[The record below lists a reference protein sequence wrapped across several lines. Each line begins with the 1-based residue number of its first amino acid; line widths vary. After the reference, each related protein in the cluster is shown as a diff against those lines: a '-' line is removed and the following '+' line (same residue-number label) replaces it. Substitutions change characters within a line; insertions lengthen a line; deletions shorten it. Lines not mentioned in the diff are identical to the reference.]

1 MKIGRKIKD
10 IIASALVLL
19 GVLLMLFSFGPFTVS
34 NDTQPVAKRV
44 SSLVERRVVTLEHFM
59 QEAMDGDHSSWLE
72 LDGLPDDMVI
82 YRYCG
87 DTLQS
92 WCNEF
97 PVYNDNLQYRV
108 YAPLLTSSDYSLES
122 PLAAIGET
130 FSYVNLGSKWYLAK
144 TMGSDGC
151 MVIGGL
157 EIADTRQVRGRSPV
171 NPQLHVPS
179 PLDVRPLAYDGGSP
193 VTVMGQPQF
202 KIVRESLVNSVQ
214 PLSYILWI
222 GLALVCTGALLW
234 LSVRRTLFRLRLVL
248 LGLAAVLAGVYAAGW
263 MISDQYVMFSPRL
276 YAGGGILYSLGAVIL
291 INLAIL
297 MLATA
302 LYVARD
308 AVCGLVRNRAAFRTA
323 AALLVV
329 SVAGI
334 FAFTFFG
341 LRSII
346 INSGL
351 CLELY
356 KLSEID
362 PFGIVVY
369 ISFIA
374 MLMSVPLLLQT
385 LKGPVYEYAGV
396 KLDAFSQLNSIVYA
410 LLIAV
415 YLVCTT
421 GVLGFRKEQDR
432 MEMLANRL
440 AFDRDISLELYLRGI
455 ESQIADD
462 PIIAALSAFDNASG
476 MIQNRIV
483 ATFFSR
489 RNMNYV
495 VTAYVFNENNS
506 SPRAAAQYNALVRG
520 GQAVADNS
528 RFLYVRRDNGRSYYV
543 GVFMYLLED
552 GGISRVVL
560 RLESRDMG
568 SRRGYAGIFGISPPG
583 RIALPEGFS
592 FALYED
598 RELKESRGGYPYP
611 TKLEEG
617 EYAAVFSASSGHFI
631 RNEFSHF
638 VTRISE
644 HESVVLSRAKI
655 RRFDYFVSGM
665 AIAVI
670 VYLLLLSLGKVA
682 GEEKERLFSKSHFS
696 YRIKAILL
704 ISQICTLAGVLIIS
718 VVFIHSRNESNVHA
732 AVSDKISS
740 IIAMVEAEAGDAGSF
755 SEMDRGRMLAMIR
768 KVSDDTDSDISL
780 YSPSGRVLATTTPF
794 VFERMMLSGRISGE
808 AYGRIMYDHQRYC
821 ILQERL
827 GRESFY
833 SMYGQIL
840 GDDGDIVA
848 IVNSPYSE
856 DSSEFRNDAI
866 SHLVTVISMFCLLLV
881 VLRFLATAVVDK
893 MFRPLNEMSRKM
905 DNGGIDSM
913 EPIDYEGKDDEIST
927 IVQAYNSMVA
937 KLSESSKQL
946 AAAERD
952 KAWAEMARQVAHE
965 IKNPLTPMMLQ
976 VQRVQRL
983 KAKGDP
989 RWTEVFDEASAVL
1002 LEHIQLLATTAE
1014 DFSTFA
1020 KLYSETPV
1028 EVDLDRMLQDE
1039 VFMYDNRPNIKF
1051 DYLGLE
1057 GARVMAPKP
1066 QLTRVFINLLNNAV
1080 QAIGDMENGRIAV
1093 ALRRSS
1099 TKDGYYDIVFED
1111 NGPGVAE
1118 GDVQGLFTLNFTT
1131 KTSGSGI
1138 GLVVSRSILERS
1150 GATISYSRSFSLG
1163 GACFTICY
1171 PAFRPQDGADV

>member
-362 PFGIVVY
+362 V
-369 ISFIA
+369 
-374 MLMSVPLLLQT
+374 
-385 LKGPVYEYAGV
+385 
-396 KLDAFSQLNSIVYA
+396 
-410 LLIAV
+410 
-415 YLVCTT
+415 
-421 GVLGFRKEQDR
+421 
-432 MEMLANRL
+432 
-440 AFDRDISLELYLRGI
+440 
-455 ESQIADD
+455 
-462 PIIAALSAFDNASG
+462 
-476 MIQNRIV
+476 
-483 ATFFSR
+483 
-489 RNMNYV
+489 
-495 VTAYVFNENNS
+495 
-506 SPRAAAQYNALVRG
+506 
-520 GQAVADNS
+520 
-528 RFLYVRRDNGRSYYV
+528 
-543 GVFMYLLED
+543 
-552 GGISRVVL
+552 
-560 RLESRDMG
+560 
-568 SRRGYAGIFGISPPG
+568 
-583 RIALPEGFS
+583 
-592 FALYED
+592 
-598 RELKESRGGYPYP
+598 
-611 TKLEEG
+611 
-617 EYAAVFSASSGHFI
+617 
-631 RNEFSHF
+631 
-638 VTRISE
+638 
-644 HESVVLSRAKI
+644 
-655 RRFDYFVSGM
+655 
-665 AIAVI
+665 
-670 VYLLLLSLGKVA
+670 
-682 GEEKERLFSKSHFS
+682 
-696 YRIKAILL
+696 
-704 ISQICTLAGVLIIS
+704 
-718 VVFIHSRNESNVHA
+718 
-732 AVSDKISS
+732 
-740 IIAMVEAEAGDAGSF
+740 
-755 SEMDRGRMLAMIR
+755 
-768 KVSDDTDSDISL
+768 
-780 YSPSGRVLATTTPF
+780 
-794 VFERMMLSGRISGE
+794 
-808 AYGRIMYDHQRYC
+808 
-821 ILQERL
+821 
-827 GRESFY
+827 
-833 SMYGQIL
+833 
-840 GDDGDIVA
+840 
-848 IVNSPYSE
+848 
-856 DSSEFRNDAI
+856 
-866 SHLVTVISMFCLLLV
+866 
-881 VLRFLATAVVDK
+881 
-893 MFRPLNEMSRKM
+893 
-905 DNGGIDSM
+905 
-913 EPIDYEGKDDEIST
+913 
-927 IVQAYNSMVA
+927 
-937 KLSESSKQL
+937 
-946 AAAERD
+946 
-952 KAWAEMARQVAHE
+952 
-965 IKNPLTPMMLQ
+965 
-976 VQRVQRL
+976 
-983 KAKGDP
+983 
-989 RWTEVFDEASAVL
+989 
-1002 LEHIQLLATTAE
+1002 
-1014 DFSTFA
+1014 
-1020 KLYSETPV
+1020 
-1028 EVDLDRMLQDE
+1028 
-1039 VFMYDNRPNIKF
+1039 
-1051 DYLGLE
+1051 
-1057 GARVMAPKP
+1057 
-1066 QLTRVFINLLNNAV
+1066 
-1080 QAIGDMENGRIAV
+1080 
-1093 ALRRSS
+1093 
-1099 TKDGYYDIVFED
+1099 
-1111 NGPGVAE
+1111 
-1118 GDVQGLFTLNFTT
+1118 
-1131 KTSGSGI
+1131 
-1138 GLVVSRSILERS
+1138 
-1150 GATISYSRSFSLG
+1150 
-1163 GACFTICY
+1163 
-1171 PAFRPQDGADV
+1171 